1 MDGRLGSLPPVG
13 FVINGVMTVGVQ
25 LSVWDPA
32 FISSGYLPGKEIAGS
47 DDNFG
52 LIVWGTSV
60 PFSTA
65 AASFYISTSHAQRF
79 HFLHIFTSTFFILF

>member
-47 DDNFG
+47 DNFG

-60 PFSTA
+60 LFSTA
-65 AASFYISTSHAQRF
+65 AASFYISTSNSQSF
-79 HFLHIFTSTFFILF
+79 QFLHIFTSTFFILF